1 MEINETPYIV
11 ECIFVHMFMWLYA
24 CIYKNICMYNEQ
36 IHRKLLSQL
45 HVEHECKGKQ
55 AKHKVIFAERVFLE
69 NKYIFSV

>member
-1 MEINETPYIV
+1 
-11 ECIFVHMFMWLYA
+11 
-24 CIYKNICMYNEQ
+24 MYNEQ